1 MLKIFRTISV
11 VEGLSFLMIL
21 CVSFEI
27 ISRDFVFQLGMFHGV
42 LFMVYLVLSLLV
54 TDKKGWSVLVWL
66 ALFLASIIPFAF
78 IIVELFLR
86 KESMVTNDKAHTPPN

>member
-1 MLKIFRTISV
+1 MLKFFRMVSI

-21 CVSFEI
+21 CVTFGI

-54 TDKKGWSVLVWL
+54 TDKKGWSILVWL
-66 ALFLASIIPFAF
+66 TLFLASIIPFAF
-78 IIVELFLR
+78 IIVELFLQ
-86 KESMVTNDKAHTPPN
+86 KESMVTNDLVTDEL